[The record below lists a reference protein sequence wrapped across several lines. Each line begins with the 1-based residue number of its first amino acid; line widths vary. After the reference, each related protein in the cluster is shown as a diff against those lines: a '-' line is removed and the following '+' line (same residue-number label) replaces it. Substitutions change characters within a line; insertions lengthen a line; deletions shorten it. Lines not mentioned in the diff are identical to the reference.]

1 MGALQSGR
9 SCEEYALSYC
19 LRVPESTIIASRKQQ
34 GLSLVLAIFVLVILS
49 MLSAA
54 MFNIMASGSDS
65 VAREVVS
72 ARALFAAESGAQ
84 RQLNAILPP
93 GGAVVTGSCSGAVG
107 TPRTNTFTMGGL
119 IGCNDV
125 VVVCEYVSIEA
136 VNYFSITSTGR
147 CGPAGD
153 GAVRIIEVQARDI

>member
-1 MGALQSGR
+1 M
-9 SCEEYALSYC
+9 
-19 LRVPESTIIASRKQQ
+19 IIASRKQQ
-34 GLSLVLAIFVLVILS
+34 GLSVVLAIFVLVVLS
-49 MLSAA
+49 LLAAA

-84 RQLNAILPP
+84 RQLNGIFPP
-93 GGAVVTGSCSGAVG
+93 GGVVETGSCSSAVE
-107 TPRTNTFTMGGL
+107 TPRANTFVMGGL

-125 VVVCEYVSIEA
+125 VVVCEYVSIDA
-136 VNYFSITSTGR
+136 VNYFSLTSTGR

-153 GAVRIIEVQARDI
+153 GAVRVIEVQAKDI